1 MKLSFELGKLR
12 FQLGTRNWEPS
23 ARKSAESPI
32 QAWLRGEEGT
42 FGSASP
48 LLASPFQQSVWVYTA
63 VCALAQTI
71 SAIPFRISQGDR
83 SGENLITSCPAVDLF
98 NRPHPLLIRFRFWEF
113 IVTWYCLRGEAF
125 VVGLDKSGSVLP
137 IRRPRSYTLSSSSE
151 E

>member
-1 MKLSFELGKLR
+1 MKFTFELGKLR
-12 FQLGTRNWEPS
+12 FQLGTRNSEPGV
-23 ARKSAESPI
+23 RKSANSPI

-83 SGENLITSCPAVDLF
+83 SRGNLITSGPAVDLF
-98 NRPHPLLIRFRFWEF
+98 NRPHTLPYTFLFYELI
-113 IVTWYCLRGEAF
+113 
-125 VVGLDKSGSVLP
+125 
-137 IRRPRSYTLSSSSE
+137 
-151 E
+151 

>member
-1 MKLSFELGKLR
+1 MKFTFNIGKFNFTLGAER
-12 FQLGTRNWEPS
+12 SHAPTHQRSTTS
-23 ARKSAESPI
+23 API

-83 SGENLITSCPAVDLF
+83 SGENLITSGAAVDLF
-98 NRPHPLLIRFRFWEF
+98 NRPHPLLNRFRFWEF
-113 IVTWYCLRGEAF
+113 IV
-125 VVGLDKSGSVLP
+125 
-137 IRRPRSYTLSSSSE
+137 
-151 E
+151 